1 MGKAI
6 SRGCEVD
13 RKDRAGISLRD
24 KVWLERWLAKYH
36 HGAVMLLNEM
46 NKEDLE
52 HVIKLLD
59 IEDVQNPHDV
69 GSATG
74 FVDD

>member
-6 SRGCEVD
+6 SRGVEVD

-36 HGAVMLLNEM
+36 DGAVMLLNEM
-46 NKEDLE
+46 N
-52 HVIKLLD
+52 
-59 IEDVQNPHDV
+59 
-69 GSATG
+69 
-74 FVDD
+74 